1 MAAWMVSWRSPA
13 PCCEPGS
20 AEPMTLVVAPR
31 ATYKERMSD
40 LDLVIRAAAFAAD
53 KHRDQRRKDVA
64 ATPYINHPLE
74 LARILSIE
82 GGVTDAVTIAAALL
96 HDTIEDTETTAA
108 ELEEQFGSEIRSIVE
123 EVTDDKT
130 LSKPDRKRMQ
140 VEHAAHASH
149 KAKLV
154 KLADKI
160 ANLRDVAASPPH
172 RWDLA
177 RCQEYFDSRLA
188 KPRVNTSGSRCAPV
202 A

>member
-1 MAAWMVSWRSPA
+1 MADK
-13 PCCEPGS
+13 
-20 AEPMTLVVAPR
+20 LVTA
-31 ATYKERMSD
+31 ACAIYNGRMSD
-40 LDLVIRAAAFAAD
+40 LDLVIRAAAFAAH

-108 ELEEQFGSEIRSIVE
+108 ELDAQFGSEIRAIVE
-123 EVTDDKT
+123 EVTDDTT
-130 LSKPDRKRMQ
+130 LSKADRKRIQ
-140 VEHAAHASH
+140 VEHAAHVSH

-160 ANLRDVAASPPH
+160 ANLRDIAASPPDG
-172 RWDLA
+172 WSLA
-177 RCQEYFDSRLA
+177 RCQEYFDWGKQVVDQLRGAHPGLESVFDRA
-188 KPRVNTSGSRCAPV
+188 YAARPS
-202 A
+202 